1 MSSGFDRL
9 ERLFS
14 SKRKASLASLTVA
27 DSGSPPAEPQFP
39 SPSFI
44 RPTATRMT
52 AREEV
57 SLRLATSRSPSVPD
71 IVPSRLGSLRSHSS
85 SSAFSR
91 SPIPSPFLRDA
102 QPDSL
107 VAKLH
112 EYQFPSPPNRDLRVP
127 TITTAFNTV
136 TTDKSEIPSPR
147 SQSPLRLQIAPR
159 VDTPPS
165 PGSADNGS
173 CRRHSDQSIRVP
185 SLIYNTPPTPEDSP
199 EMVPVRNLLA
209 DSKIFDIAIDKTIF
223 DAFEDQILQS
233 FDHAP
238 LNDSYSDSSPSEAS
252 SGSSTLREPD
262 FNDFLNLSDDDIAES
277 APETPTPESED
288 VSENALVHSPTSMGT
303 FIPPFKPTGPFDLIL
318 TPPRASRLATAAAF
332 EAARIAKK
340 HNFDLV
346 YVVNIWP
353 SVFRGRSFDTQSPIS
368 CKTPSFGRL
377 LAAHGLH
384 QMAEPLQLSEFMYNK
399 VLRAQGWIEYRNTEA
414 LPNEHAR
421 GYACSFYTG
430 KDSQRRLSEGNSP
443 VSDIQVNRGIIFAA
457 YRRPRIGDCK
467 LGRSFTGAELSS
479 LYEDAETLVEMLVDI
494 HASNR
499 RCHPASHHH
508 RLCDE
513 TGPMPMQDINLLSS

>member
-14 SKRKASLASLTVA
+14 SKRKASLASLRVA
-27 DSGSPPAEPQFP
+27 ASDSPPAEPQFP

-44 RPTATRMT
+44 RPTTTRMT

-57 SLRLATSRSPSVPD
+57 SVRQATCRSPSVPD
-71 IVPSRLGSLRSHSS
+71 TAPSRLGSLRSQSS
-85 SSAFSR
+85 SSGFSR

-112 EYQFPSPPNRDLRVP
+112 EYQFPSPPNRDWRVA
-127 TITTAFNTV
+127 TATTAFNSM
-136 TTDKSEIPSPR
+136 TTEKPEIPSPR
-147 SQSPLRLQIAPR
+147 SQSPSPLRLQMTPR

-165 PGSADNGS
+165 PSSVENGS
-173 CRRHSDQSIRVP
+173 CRRHSDQSVRVP
-185 SLIYNTPPTPEDSP
+185 SLVYNTLPTPEDSP
-199 EMVPVRNLLA
+199 EIVPVRNLLA
-209 DSKIFDIAIDKTIF
+209 DSKIFDIAIDKTFF
-223 DAFEDQILQS
+223 DAFEEQILQS

-238 LNDSYSDSSPSEAS
+238 LNDSFSDSSPSEAS
-252 SGSSTLREPD
+252 LGSSTLREPD
-262 FNDFLNLSDDDIAES
+262 FNEFLNLSDDDIAES
-277 APETPTPESED
+277 APETPMLESD
-288 VSENALVHSPTSMGT
+288 DTSEHSPTSVGA
-303 FIPPFKPTGPFDLIL
+303 FIPRPKPIGPFDLIL

-340 HNFDLV
+340 HDFDLV

-353 SVFRGRSFDTQSPIS
+353 SMSRGRSFDTQSAGS
-368 CKTPSFGRL
+368 HQTPSFGRL

-384 QMAEPLQLSEFMYNK
+384 QMDEPLQLAEFMYNK
-399 VLRAQGWIEYRNTEA
+399 ILRAKGWIEYRNTDA
-414 LPNEHAR
+414 LPHEHAR

-430 KDSQRRLSEGNSP
+430 KDSPRRLSEGNSP

-467 LGRSFTGAELSS
+467 MGRSFTGAELSS

-508 RLCDE
+508 QLCDE
-513 TGPMPMQDINLLSS
+513 TGPMPMQDVQLLSV

>member
-14 SKRKASLASLTVA
+14 SKRKASMASLSVVA
-27 DSGSPPAEPQFP
+27 SDSPPAEPQFP

-57 SLRLATSRSPSVPD
+57 SLRQATCRSPSVPE
-71 IVPSRLGSLRSHSS
+71 IVPSRLGSLRSQSS
-85 SSAFSR
+85 NSGFSR

-107 VAKLH
+107 VAKLY
-112 EYQFPSPPNRDLRVP
+112 EYQFPSPPSRDSKVAAATMAYNPMATERP
-127 TITTAFNTV
+127 
-136 TTDKSEIPSPR
+136 EIPSPR
-147 SQSPLRLQIAPR
+147 SQSPLRLRMTSRA
-159 VDTPPS
+159 DTPPS
-165 PGSADNGS
+165 PISVENGS
-173 CRRHSDQSIRVP
+173 CRCHSDQNVEIP
-185 SLIYNTPPTPEDSP
+185 SLVYNTPPTPEDSP
-199 EMVPVRNLLA
+199 EIVPVRNLLA
-209 DSKIFDIAIDKTIF
+209 DSKIFDIAIDKTFF
-223 DAFEDQILQS
+223 DAFEEEILQS

-238 LNDSYSDSSPSEAS
+238 LNDSYSDSDPSEAS
-252 SGSSTLREPD
+252 LSSSTLREPD
-262 FNDFLNLSDDDIAES
+262 FNEFLNLSDDDIAES
-277 APETPTPESED
+277 APEIPMLESD
-288 VSENALVHSPTSMGT
+288 DTSEHSSISMGA
-303 FIPPFKPTGPFDLIL
+303 FVPRPKPIGPFDLIL

-340 HNFDLV
+340 HDFDLV

-353 SVFRGRSFDTQSPIS
+353 SVSRGRSFDTQSPGS
-368 CKTPSFGRL
+368 YETPSFGRL

-384 QMAEPLQLSEFMYNK
+384 EMAEPLQLAEFMYNK
-399 VLRAQGWIEYRNTEA
+399 ILRANGWIEYRNTEA
-414 LPNEHAR
+414 LPHEHAR

-430 KDSQRRLSEGNSP
+430 KDSPRRLSEGNNP
-443 VSDIQVNRGIIFAA
+443 VSDSQVNRGIIFAA
-457 YRRPRIGDCK
+457 YRRPRVGDCRM
-467 LGRSFTGAELSS
+467 GRSFTGAELSS

-499 RCHPASHHH
+499 RCYPASHHH

-513 TGPMPMQDINLLSS
+513 TGPMPKQDARLLSA